1 MKINGIWSKV
11 DEQKMKFNIV
21 LAKKW
26 VGKCPPC
33 PPSSAAPD
41 LIVFVLHTY
50 ISKKLNFA
58 LVIKFLAVAYEI
70 EFKGLRCLFFS
81 KKSSP

>member
-1 MKINGIWSKV
+1 MFGGDV
-11 DEQKMKFNIV
+11 ENILQV
-21 LAKKW
+21 YCGHEIDFCCNKKH
-26 VGKCPPC
+26 KEY
-33 PPSSAAPD
+33 

-50 ISKKLNFA
+50 IKKLNFV